1 MKTLIKSSARGH
13 TVIFTLIASLV
24 LGIVLLG
31 VIKLTSTEGQMT
43 GRSQNWNAVLP
54 IAEAGIEEALTHLK
68 HSPSNRTDNGWSYD
82 ATISKYTKTRTFKDG
97 YYTVTISTNWDPV
110 IICRAGIRAPGQTNY
125 TVFRTVRV
133 EGTNQPLWTAAIE
146 GLQCVSLTG
155 NGITF
160 NSYDSRDPNFSGP
173 GGIYDATKVKAG
185 GDVACYGGVNSLDIG
200 NANIAGQIKTGPDTT
215 YSSGPNASVGD
226 LLWSKTSTGVEPG
239 YYQQVDNTEWPNLT
253 APAGGVA
260 PPPGIGPE
268 KGYQYVLGTGLYEA
282 KQVNGDILV
291 KGDATLVVTDRL
303 QLNSAQILPDAKLKL
318 YVLAPSA
325 SLKGIGNQSTDAL
338 HFIYFGL
345 YNNVDVSMSGN
356 SAFCGVLYAPNATLN
371 LSGGGADNVDFSGA
385 IIAKCVKVNGH
396 YSFHFDEAVRRFGSR
411 GIFASSWDEL
421 SPNSTL

>member
-1 MKTLIKSSARGH
+1 M
-13 TVIFTLIASLV
+13 
-24 LGIVLLG
+24 
-31 VIKLTSTEGQMT
+31 
-43 GRSQNWNAVLP
+43 
-54 IAEAGIEEALTHLK
+54 
-68 HSPSNRTDNGWSYD
+68 
-82 ATISKYTKTRTFKDG
+82 
-97 YYTVTISTNWDPV
+97 
-110 IICRAGIRAPGQTNY
+110 
-125 TVFRTVRV
+125 
-133 EGTNQPLWTAAIE
+133 
-146 GLQCVSLTG
+146 
-155 NGITF
+155 
-160 NSYDSRDPNFSGP
+160 
-173 GGIYDATKVKAG
+173 
-185 GDVACYGGVNSLDIG
+185 
-200 NANIAGQIKTGPDTT
+200 
-215 YSSGPNASVGD
+215 
-226 LLWSKTSTGVEPG
+226 
-239 YYQQVDNTEWPNLT
+239 
-253 APAGGVA
+253 
-260 PPPGIGPE
+260 
-268 KGYQYVLGTGLYEA
+268 LGTGLYEA